1 MKLHLGCGRRD
12 FKGWVNVDLI
22 DLPHINHKTS
32 IENLGMFDNECADII
47 YSSHTLEY
55 FDRFQVLDVL
65 TEWRRVLKFNG
76 ILRLAVP
83 NFKALMEVYIQ
94 TDDLSNILGPMYGRM
109 NIHTPL
115 ENKCIYHK
123 TIYDFNSLEKVLT
136 DVGFENVREYDWRQT
151 EHAHYDDHS
160 QAYFPHMEK
169 ENGLLIS
176 LNMEAK
182 KC

>member
-1 MKLHLGCGRRD
+1 
-12 FKGWVNVDLI
+12 
-22 DLPHINHKTS
+22 
-32 IENLGMFDNECADII
+32 
-47 YSSHTLEY
+47 
-55 FDRFQVLDVL
+55 
-65 TEWRRVLKFNG
+65 
-76 ILRLAVP
+76 
-83 NFKALMEVYIQ
+83 
-94 TDDLSNILGPMYGRM
+94 MYQ
-109 NIHTPL
+109 
-115 ENKCIYHK
+115 HK